1 VLKRIK
7 ELIIYSAGGS
17 PMQYEEFIKLIQK
30 RGNIKS
36 FGVAER
42 AASAV
47 LEVLGENLAKDE
59 AISLSQQL
67 PTHIRY
73 AIIENNIAECFGL
86 DEFIQ
91 RVMVRE
97 EVPLKEAENHVRTVL
112 PVVGEV
118 IDVDEVQDALSG
130 LSENI
135 RLVLTGAEVKP
146 SVKKQK
152 RFA

>member
-1 VLKRIK
+1 
-7 ELIIYSAGGS
+7 
-17 PMQYEEFIKLIQK
+17 MQYEEFIKRIQE
-30 RGNIKS
+30 RGNIKD

-47 LEVLGENLAKDE
+47 LEVLGENLEKDE
-59 AISLSQQL
+59 AISLSRQL
-67 PTHIRY
+67 PAHMRY
-73 AIIENNIAECFGL
+73 ALVENNVAECFGI

-112 PVVGEV
+112 PLLREV
-118 IDVDEVQDALSG
+118 IDLEASEDALSG

-135 RLVLTGAEVKP
+135 RLFLTGAETE
-146 SVKKQK
+146 SRQKK
-152 RFA
+152 

>member
-1 VLKRIK
+1 M
-7 ELIIYSAGGS
+7 E
-17 PMQYEEFIKLIQK
+17 YEDFIKRIQK
-30 RGNIKS
+30 RGGIKE

-47 LEVLGENLAKDE
+47 LEVLGENLASEE
-59 AISLSQQL
+59 AITLSQHL

-73 AIIENNIAECFGL
+73 AIVENNIAECFGL

-112 PVVGEV
+112 PLLQEV
-118 IDVDEVQDALSG
+118 IDIDALEDELSS

-135 RLVLTGAEVKP
+135 RLLLTGAEARSKGTG
-146 SVKKQK
+146 
-152 RFA
+152 